1 MANEN
6 SKLMSDNNIFIHV
19 LKTGGTTINTAM
31 NDSDWQTEVDFNY
44 RHIQKKTKRSNSADI
59 FDSKNLEK
67 YKAYNI
73 FMMVREPVDRMISEY
88 YFIKERQGFMNLLVN
103 KPESFEDY
111 VLNPQT
117 PNYMVGFLLGKKMY
131 DNTPTTNA
139 DLEQVI
145 SAIDNLPIYV
155 GIFEQ
160 FSESLNYFGEN
171 LDIKWNDDIEVK
183 RMTFQRPKKEEI
195 SSELQKIILKKNNL
209 DNKLYEYC
217 LEKFNREKPKK
228 VKQQIKFELSKHNHI
243 ISYTKT
249 LIFFEFCTK
258 NKNYLKQNNLFFRKL
273 NTFLHGKLKITD
285 GHEFAATWNA
295 SFQEAVNRTF
305 NGTDFATTICEALK
319 SNEDPLQAAIN
330 IGEAIDTFF
339 DKQGKGADKFYK
351 ALEFDVSMVK
361 RIRPIQKTIEVKS
374 SFFSRLFSNK

>member
-1 MANEN
+1 
-6 SKLMSDNNIFIHV
+6 MSDNNIFIHV

-217 LEKFNREKPKK
+217 LEKF
-228 VKQQIKFELSKHNHI
+228 
-243 ISYTKT
+243 Y
-249 LIFFEFCTK
+249 
-258 NKNYLKQNNLFFRKL
+258 RK
-273 NTFLHGKLKITD
+273 D
-285 GHEFAATWNA
+285 
-295 SFQEAVNRTF
+295 
-305 NGTDFATTICEALK
+305 
-319 SNEDPLQAAIN
+319 
-330 IGEAIDTFF
+330 
-339 DKQGKGADKFYK
+339 
-351 ALEFDVSMVK
+351 
-361 RIRPIQKTIEVKS
+361 
-374 SFFSRLFSNK
+374 